1 MRMTVILV
9 SALAFAYAPANPV
22 GAQALDAASATALA
36 ATLKLLQDPTQR
48 GAVIAGS
55 PQAAAADQQMQAML
69 ASRELQEEFYALA
82 AAIFSEVVQGSGGD
96 TSKMAQALTAGQAD
110 PAGFVARLSPGT
122 AERLRAFAGKIADQ
136 KR

>member
-1 MRMTVILV
+1 MNVILV
-9 SALAFAYAPANPV
+9 LTFAFAFAPTGPV

-48 GAVIAGS
+48 GAFIAGS

-82 AAIFSEVVQGSGGD
+82 AAIFSEVVQGSGSD
-96 TSKMAQALTAGQAD
+96 TSKMAQALAAGQAD